1 MAFGNRF
8 LMSSIRLLCEGW
20 VLKNSGGETPSGFF
34 RHPLSEIH
42 GISRIKTGLGH
53 KN

>member
-1 MAFGNRF
+1 MAFGNCF

-20 VLKNSGGETPSGFF
+20 VLKNSGGAPPFGFL
-34 RHPLSEIH
+34 RHPLPEIR
-42 GISRIKTGLGH
+42 GFSRIKIVLGH